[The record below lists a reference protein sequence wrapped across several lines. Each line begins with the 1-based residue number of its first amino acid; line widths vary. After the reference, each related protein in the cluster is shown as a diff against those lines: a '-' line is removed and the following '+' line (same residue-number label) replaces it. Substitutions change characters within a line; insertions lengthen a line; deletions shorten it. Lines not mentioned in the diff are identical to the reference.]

1 MNLKDRMIIEE
12 YRKSRNNFILLGDTV
27 HNIISEIV
35 DSAGIQILGIEHRV
49 KTENSLIG
57 KLTRVSDRY

>member
-27 HNIISEIV
+27 HNILSEIV
-35 DSAGIQILGIEHRV
+35 DSAGIQILGI
-49 KTENSLIG
+49 
-57 KLTRVSDRY
+57 